1 MPSRN
6 FLTLVLH
13 DSVYDSVMVLAR
25 IAPVRLQF
33 TQIEP
38 NPFASLHDRRVAS
51 EISAAGSMQQARPW
65 HMVL

>member
-6 FLTLVLH
+6 FLTLALH
-13 DSVYDSVMVLAR
+13 GSVYDPVMVLAR

-38 NPFASLHDRRVAS
+38 NHFAFLHDGHVAG
-51 EISAAGSMQQARPW
+51 EISAAGSMQQTRPW